1 MVIFKFCVCIF
12 VYALAI
18 HARPNEKSHSDKEVL
33 FEDDDYDDDI
43 LELPLYEQKERLKA
57 LIENKIDA
65 NGDGWVDEAELK
77 AWTLKAYD
85 SFEIDDIREEF
96 PLVDDNSDRFVTWEE
111 HLIDQYGHEEND
123 VDTDSDQYKVDKKVF
138 TAADTN
144 SDGKLDFQEF
154 VYFKYPRRATATSD
168 AVVDH
173 KLAALD
179 VDGDGKI
186 SLQEFLN
193 EDKFNK
199 NDDADTDHFSVDL
212 DEDNDGFLDR
222 TEILKWLEPDNVEEA
237 DEETEHLM
245 TECDTNKNGFL
256 ELDEILNSVAIWVES
271 DATDFGRFMLDH
283 DEL

>member
-1 MVIFKFCVCIF
+1 MLLFRLFLSILL
-12 VYALAI
+12 YGLAI
-18 HARPNEKSHSDKEVL
+18 HGRPNEKSHTDKEVL

-65 NGDGWVDEAELK
+65 NADGWVDETELK

-123 VDTDSDQYKVDKKVF
+123 VDESSDQYKLDKKLF
-138 TAADTN
+138 AAADVS

-154 VYFKYPRRATATSD
+154 VSFKYPRRAAATSD
-168 AVVDH
+168 AVIDH

-179 VDGDGKI
+179 ADGDGKI
-186 SLQEFLN
+186 SLQEFLD

-199 NDDADTDHFSVDL
+199 NDDADADHFSVDL
-212 DEDNDGFLDR
+212 DENNDGFLDR
-222 TEILKWLEPDNVEEA
+222 KEILKWLEPDNMEEA